1 MPHDRSRRDF
11 LKKATYVPPILLSF
25 HAAPSF
31 ARPGSVPVSPSQP
44 GIQTLKPDV
53 QTLKPDVQAMNPT
66 TASSAEP
73 AANPGSADRGA
84 GRGSSSGLDLPEFGT
99 AESTG
104 SVVDACEPVDDRR
117 YGLSSSAA
125 AKSRDAGNRGPRVT
139 VGSCSDEA
147 VVRSGADALREISSR
162 LWKSGG

>member
-31 ARPGSVPVSPSQP
+31 ARPGSVPAGPSQP

-53 QTLKPDVQAMNPT
+53 QAMNPT
-66 TASSAEP
+66 IASSAEP

-84 GRGSSSGLDLPEFGT
+84 GRGSSSGLDLPEYGT
-99 AESTG
+99 AASTG
-104 SVVDACEPVDDRR
+104 GVDACEPVDDRR

-139 VGSCSDEA
+139 VGSCSDET
-147 VVRSGADALREISSR
+147 VVRPGADALREISSR